1 MGLDEDKRDTS
12 WDNVD
17 EVSTLSRL
25 TERQRKTV
33 RELRAKYAKM
43 PEYDVV
49 ATLDM
54 GHVAEVFTKRAKLTG
69 ETMETIAAGVGIPM
83 WEVRLLLKD
92 GRATLKTLYGVAARL
107 GINVCTIPG
116 KSVIRGDEYE
126 NLKRMA
132 EQ

>member
-1 MGLDEDKRDTS
+1 MSLDEDKRDTS

-54 GHVAEVFTKRAKLTG
+54 GHVAEVFSKRAKLTG
-69 ETMETIAAGVGIPM
+69 DTEATIAAGTGIGATIRVFTANVQKT
-83 WEVRLLLKD
+83 ESANGTILHSVRQ
-92 GRATLKTLYGVAARL
+92 
-107 GINVCTIPG
+107 
-116 KSVIRGDEYE
+116 
-126 NLKRMA
+126 

>member
-33 RELRAKYAKM
+33 RELRAKV

-49 ATLDM
+49 ATSAID
-54 GHVAEVFTKRAKLTG
+54 TQ
-69 ETMETIAAGVGIPM
+69 
-83 WEVRLLLKD
+83 
-92 GRATLKTLYGVAARL
+92 L
-107 GINVCTIPG
+107 GILQ
-116 KSVIRGDEYE
+116 KS
-126 NLKRMA
+126 
-132 EQ
+132 QT